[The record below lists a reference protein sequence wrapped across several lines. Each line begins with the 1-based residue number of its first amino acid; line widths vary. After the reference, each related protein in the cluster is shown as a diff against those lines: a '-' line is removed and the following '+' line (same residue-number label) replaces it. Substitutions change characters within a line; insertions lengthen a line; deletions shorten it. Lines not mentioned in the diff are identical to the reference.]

1 MIGLGNTLSCTA
13 SVLASAKIMAF
24 VYTSDPARGKAF
36 YRDTLD
42 LHLVEEELPYA
53 VVFDVQG
60 IMLRVGILPGI
71 TPAKHTVLGWQ
82 VADIVAAVK
91 GLEQAGVKF
100 ERYPGLSQNDL
111 GIMQFPGGA
120 RVAWFQ
126 DPDGNIL
133 SVTQL

>member
-1 MIGLGNTLSCTA
+1 MPTPP
-13 SVLASAKIMAF
+13 VLASAKVMAF

-36 YRDTLD
+36 YRDTLG
-42 LHLVEEELPYA
+42 LRLVEEELPYA
-53 VVFDVQG
+53 LVFDVQG
-60 IMLRVGILPGI
+60 IMLRIGILPGLV
-71 TPAKHTVLGWQ
+71 PAKHTVLGWQ
-82 VADIVAAVK
+82 VPDIVAAVK

-100 ERYPGLSQNDL
+100 ERYPGMPQDDL